1 MAFLIHTTDNNCSN
15 CIVNRDGADALS
27 CIAGQTL
34 DALDSQK
41 HVLIF
46 PKVLAKSDGDIGK
59 QSVFELKNRDDHVYA
74 LTTGNVMG
82 FIGVN
87 DIQLRI
93 CSRFAKDDAHDY
105 FLHYLLSRVFSL
117 NMFDLKYS
125 SLNDGI
131 FNLLYYVFVYHLRC
145 AWAQG
150 IYKTYIRHSYSD
162 ARLRGCID
170 ITRQIKLNQPFC
182 GNIAYQI
189 RERSEQNALMML
201 IRHAIEI
208 ILGMPFGKT
217 LLNADKD
224 IQAAVQ
230 MVVGA
235 TPDYRV
241 RDRMRVLRDNS
252 RDVKHPYLTA
262 YAPLQRVARMIVSG
276 QTQNY
281 GASRDEVYGVLFD
294 GAWLW
299 EQYLAKL
306 LEPLGFEHPDNI
318 SGKKPIYLFEDCQ
331 GFRRYPDFID
341 KQKCIILDA
350 KYKHMEDK
358 HGDAVERSKSYD
370 RNDLHQLI
378 TYMYITRARKSGFIY
393 PAGELT
399 RRVSIGHL
407 CGYGGEMF
415 KIGLK
420 IPENAH
426 DMDDFCM
433 LMQAEEQSA
442 VKILKSLDVEI
453 RKCV

>member
-1 MAFLIHTTDNNCSN
+1 MAFLIHTTDNNCGN
-15 CIVNRDGADALS
+15 CIVDRGGADALLG
-27 CIAGQTL
+27 IAGQTL

-46 PKVLAKSDGDIGK
+46 PKILTKSDGDIGK
-59 QSVFELKNRDDHVYA
+59 QSVFELKNRDDHLYA
-74 LTTGNVMG
+74 LITGNVMG

-131 FNLLYYVFVYHLRC
+131 FNLLYYMFVYHLRC
-145 AWAQG
+145 AWSQG
-150 IYKTYIRHSYSD
+150 VYKTYIRHFYND

-170 ITRQIKLNQPFC
+170 ITRQIKLNQPFR

-201 IRHAIEI
+201 IRHAIEV

-230 MVVGA
+230 MAVGA
-235 TPDYRV
+235 TPDYRA
-241 RDRMRVLRDNS
+241 RDRMRVLRDNA

-281 GASRDEVYGVLFD
+281 GASRDEAYGVLFD

-299 EQYLAKL
+299 EQYLAKNF
-306 LEPLGFEHPDNI
+306 EPQGFIHTDNLT
-318 SGKKPIYLFEDCQ
+318 GKSPIYLFEDNK
-331 GFRRYPDFID
+331 GFRRYPDFIH
-341 KQKCIILDA
+341 QQRGIILDA
-350 KYKHMEDK
+350 KYKALDDK
-358 HGDAVERSKSYD
+358 HDDGETNCAYD

-378 TYMYITRARKSGFIY
+378 AYMYITQAKRAGFVY
-393 PAGELT
+393 PSRIET
-399 RRVSIGHL
+399 DKVHIGSL
-407 CGYGGEMF
+407 KGYGGEMF

-420 IPENAH
+420 IPQYVS
-426 DMDDFCM
+426 DMTAFCKA
-433 LMQAEEQSA
+433 MQLEESA
-442 VKILKSLDVEI
+442 IKSFLSQEI
-453 RKCV
+453 